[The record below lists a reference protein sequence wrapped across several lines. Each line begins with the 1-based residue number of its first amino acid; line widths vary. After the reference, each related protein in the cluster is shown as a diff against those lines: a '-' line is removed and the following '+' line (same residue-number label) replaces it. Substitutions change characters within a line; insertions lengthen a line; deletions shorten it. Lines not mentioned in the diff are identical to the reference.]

1 MDLAQTIGQ
10 RIKSMRK
17 ARQMTLKQL
26 GEMTGLS
33 SGFISQFERGMTNIA
48 IDSLNQMA
56 NALGV
61 PLESLLKSTSKE
73 KGIEV
78 VRSYERDATLISPH
92 VIQFM
97 LNSQPERFS
106 FLPRA
111 FRLLPLPQKQKIELY
126 AHDGQEFIYV
136 LEGAVTVY
144 LEDESTILYA
154 GDSVHIDSAKP
165 HNWANLSSLPALIL
179 TVNSPN
185 PFLSLHD
192 PHQDVE
198 ETVEE
203 LRDVD

>member
-26 GEMTGLS
+26 SETTGLS
-33 SGFISQFERGMTNIA
+33 PGFLSQFERGMTNIA
-48 IDSLNQMA
+48 IDSLNKIA
-56 NALGV
+56 NALSV
-61 PLESLLKSTSKE
+61 PLENLLKFASQE
-73 KGIEV
+73 KVMDV
-78 VRSYERDATLISPH
+78 VRSYERDSSLISPH

-111 FRLLPLPQKQKIELY
+111 FKLLPLPQKQKIEFY
-126 AHDGQEFIYV
+126 SHEGQEFIYV

-144 LEDESTILYA
+144 LEDQTTILYP
-154 GDSVHIDSAKP
+154 GDSLHIDSTKP
-165 HNWANLSSLPALIL
+165 HNWANLSSMPALIL

-185 PFLSLHD
+185 PFLFLD
-192 PHQDVE
+192 D
-198 ETVEE
+198 
-203 LRDVD
+203 LRQEADEGQ